1 MEAAPRVWP
10 ILGWTLLLFVL
21 LYFPVHYFGGPGAD
35 KSYMLGSLLSV
46 INIFSSLFS
55 IQWAFRRKVKTF
67 YAVVLG
73 GMALRFFIFAA
84 AAWMVIAVLEWPL
97 TGFLVSFI
105 FFYIFLQYHEI
116 RFLNTQLKQNK

>member
-1 MEAAPRVWP
+1 MAATPRVWP
-10 ILGWTLLLFVL
+10 VLGWTFLLFVV
-21 LYFPVHYFGGPGAD
+21 LYIPVHYLGGPGTD
-35 KSYMLGSLLSV
+35 KSYLLGSLLSV
-46 INIFSSLFS
+46 VNIFSSLFS
-55 IQWAFRRKVKTF
+55 IQWAFRRKVKIF

-73 GMALRFFIFAA
+73 GMALRFLVFAA

-116 RFLNTQLKQNK
+116 RLLNAQLKHN